1 MRLSS
6 LVYTFFC
13 KKAKISFAAL
23 PNARATLRRGRTFT
37 ARQIRVCASLA
48 LTATPHSSKNCADE
62 RNALSGR
69 IAPQRPCGKKR
80 APLSGRARSKP
91 ALFSVVYRNMATI
104 KKMINASIITAKITP
119 HTTDRRN
126 IVLFSPSEPG

>member
-1 MRLSS
+1 MRLFGFDRNAA
-6 LVYTFFC
+6 FF
-13 KKAKISFAAL
+13 KKS
-23 PNARATLRRGRTFT
+23 R
-37 ARQIRVCASLA
+37 
-48 LTATPHSSKNCADE
+48 ADE
-62 RNALSGR
+62 RNALSVR

-104 KKMINASIITAKITP
+104 KKMINAGIITAKITP

>member
-1 MRLSS
+1 MQKSEN
-6 LVYTFFC
+6 FFYGAAERARNAPLRQNFC
-13 KKAKISFAAL
+13 GKAIS
-23 PNARATLRRGRTFT
+23 
-37 ARQIRVCASLA
+37 RVFASLA
-48 LTATPHSSKNCADE
+48 LNSTPHSAKKLRADE
-62 RNALSGR
+62 RNALSVR

-119 HTTDRRN
+119 NTTDRRN